1 MNQLNNLF
9 FKCKNQIYYFY
20 KINIIL
26 YLNKN
31 NSYKKKELVKN
42 YLLKEETK
50 LLLL

>member
-1 MNQLNNLF
+1 M
-9 FKCKNQIYYFY
+9 
-20 KINIIL
+20 NIIL

-31 NSYKKKELVKN
+31 NLYKKKELVKN